1 MGLQPPKSP
10 KLVIFGINVP
20 KRGIPLKRFLQYLAF
35 GRESRVRTL
44 TPNFAVL
51 TFKMWAYSL
60 KNRNFWCKFT
70 PMGKF
75 WGFTGKVEYKCTTA
89 HLPLCNGALTVLK
102 IILLH
107 SVSVITNFVIPK
119 RDKKQTDRQKTSHFL
134 STAGARPRIP
144 TILGMVI
151 EEVLPI
157 FAPPNFFGS
166 DQ

>member
-1 MGLQPPKSP
+1 MCPK
-10 KLVIFGINVP
+10 GAY
-20 KRGIPLKRFLQYLAF
+20 PLKRFLQYLAF

-44 TPNFAVL
+44 TPNFVVL

-60 KNRNFWCKFT
+60 KNRNFWCKFA

-119 RDKKQTDRQKTSHFL
+119 AWQTDIQKTSHFL
-134 STAGARPRIP
+134 VYSRRATHDPYHTWHGDRWGPYHFLHP
-144 TILGMVI
+144 QL
-151 EEVLPI
+151 LW
-157 FAPPNFFGS
+157 S